1 MFVLKYRDKKLDS
14 FAPNDL
20 PSRTKNGFSVRN
32 IISFSNNSY
41 ITFSS
46 EEEALGYIRIMM
58 KQCNDERNVNRWN
71 SVHWCADSMVKDII
85 CSLKV
90 CYEK

>member
-1 MFVLKYRDKKLDS
+1 MFVLKYRGKKLNA
-14 FAPNDL
+14 FVPNDL
-20 PSRTKNGFSVRN
+20 PTRTKNGLSVRD
-32 IISFSNNSY
+32 IISFSNNNY

-46 EEEALGYIRIMM
+46 EEEALDYIRIMM
-58 KQCNDERNVNRWN
+58 RHCNDEREVNRWN
-71 SVHWCADSMVKDII
+71 SVHWCATRVVKDII